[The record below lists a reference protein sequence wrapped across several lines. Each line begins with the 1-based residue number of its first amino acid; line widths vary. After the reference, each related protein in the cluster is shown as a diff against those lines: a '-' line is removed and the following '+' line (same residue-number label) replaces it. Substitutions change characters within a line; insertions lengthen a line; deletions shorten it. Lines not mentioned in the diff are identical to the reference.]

1 MNTIAI
7 KVNNT
12 KSSFDYAFSYNNNLI
27 STFSVNTIFI
37 KDVPFEKI
45 IDSIIE
51 ICSIFNIIDKPEY
64 TTEIIKDVVFNNK
77 TYDVKEYIFKTGKS
91 FQCLR
96 TCSTTDLKSFLIEL
110 SLILNIEFEVF
121 DCVNKKRVED

>member
-1 MNTIAI
+1 MY
-7 KVNNT
+7 
-12 KSSFDYAFSYNNNLI
+12 FFYNNSLI
-27 STFSVNTIFI
+27 SSFSVNTIFI

-45 IDSIIE
+45 IDFIIE

-64 TTEIIKDVVFNNK
+64 TTEIIKDVVSNNK
-77 TYDVKEYIFKTGKS
+77 THDVKKYIFKTGKS

>member
-1 MNTIAI
+1 MTTLSIQNLKNTY
-7 KVNNT
+7 
-12 KSSFDYAFSYNNNLI
+12 FYNNNLI
-27 STFSVNTIFI
+27 SSFSVNTIFI
-37 KDVPFEKI
+37 KNIPFEKI
-45 IDSIIE
+45 VDSIIE

-77 TYDVKEYIFKTGKS
+77 TYDIKEYIFKTGKS

-121 DCVNKKRVED
+121 DCVDKKRVED